1 MIFVGIDIA
10 SEKHDCC
17 FLNEKNKIIHTLSF
31 SNSAQGFGLFLQTLN
46 KLTTPNDRK
55 IGLEATGIY
64 GSNLQSF
71 LRRNG
76 VEFATINPL
85 LLKNSIKGTTL
96 RKTKTDKI
104 DAFCIASFLND
115 ERRTIQPDL
124 PISYHI
130 SELKSLTRFR
140 FDLVKKRSRAKI
152 QAKGLLHDLFP
163 EFSSLFSDVFGRA
176 ASAVLHK
183 YPSAKAICRART
195 ASLTQ
200 ILKTASRGRL
210 GTARASALKELAIQS
225 IGTHSDAKEFA
236 LLSCL
241 EEIAFHTN
249 RIEAVERKI
258 KEIMDEIDSPITTIP
273 GIGTALGATIL
284 AEIGDI
290 RRFSTPAKLLSFA
303 GCEPSIYQSGKFV
316 ASGGKMVKRG
326 STYLRYAVL
335 MAARLSARCSQTFST
350 YVQKKQAEGKH
361 YNVATSHCAKKL
373 LRIIF
378 ALLNK
383 NFTFADNYS
392 LPAA

>member
-17 FLNEKNKIIHTLSF
+17 FINQNNKIIHTLSF
-31 SNSAQGFGLFLQTLN
+31 PNSAQGFDLFLQTLN
-46 KLTTPNDRK
+46 KFTTPADRK

-163 EFSSLFSDVFGRA
+163 EFSSLFSDAFGCA
-176 ASAVLHK
+176 ALAVLSK
-183 YPSAKAICRART
+183 YPSAKAICRAKT
-195 ASLTQ
+195 ETLTQ
-200 ILKTASRGRL
+200 LLKTASRGRL
-210 GTARASALKELAIQS
+210 GSARAAALKELAAQS
-225 IGTHSDAKEFA
+225 IATHSDAKEFA
-236 LLSCL
+236 LVSCL
-241 EEIAFHTN
+241 EEIAFHSAK
-249 RIEAVERKI
+249 IENVERKI
-258 KEIMDEIDSPITTIP
+258 KQIMDEINSPVTSIP
-273 GIGTALGATIL
+273 GIGTVLGATIL

-303 GCEPSIYQSGKFV
+303 GCEPSIYQSGKFS

-326 STYLRYAVL
+326 STYLRYAIL
-335 MAARLSARCSQTFST
+335 MAARISSHCSQTFSEYT
-350 YVQKKQAEGKH
+350 QRKLAEGKH

-383 NFTFADNYS
+383 NIIFSDNYS
-392 LPAA
+392 QFAA

>member
-1 MIFVGIDIA
+1 M
-10 SEKHDCC
+10 
-17 FLNEKNKIIHTLSF
+17 
-31 SNSAQGFGLFLQTLN
+31 
-46 KLTTPNDRK
+46 R
-55 IGLEATGIY
+55 
-64 GSNLQSF
+64 
-71 LRRNG
+71 
-76 VEFATINPL
+76 
-85 LLKNSIKGTTL
+85 
-96 RKTKTDKI
+96 
-104 DAFCIASFLND
+104 
-115 ERRTIQPDL
+115 
-124 PISYHI
+124 
-130 SELKSLTRFR
+130 
-140 FDLVKKRSRAKI
+140 
-152 QAKGLLHDLFP
+152 
-163 EFSSLFSDVFGRA
+163 
-176 ASAVLHK
+176 K

-210 GTARASALKELAIQS
+210 GTARASALKELAAQS

-273 GIGTALGATIL
+273 GIGTVLGATIL

-335 MAARLSARCSQTFST
+335 MAARLSARCS
-350 YVQKKQAEGKH
+350 
-361 YNVATSHCAKKL
+361 
-373 LRIIF
+373 
-378 ALLNK
+378 
-383 NFTFADNYS
+383 
-392 LPAA
+392 

>member
-17 FLNEKNKIIHTLSF
+17 FINEKNKIIHTLSF
-31 SNSAQGFGLFLQTLN
+31 SNSAQGFDLFLRTLN
-46 KLTTPNDRK
+46 ELSTPNNRK

-76 VEFATINPL
+76 VEFSTINPL

-152 QAKGLLHDLFP
+152 QAKGLLHNLFP
-163 EFSSLFSDVFGRA
+163 EFSSLFSDTFGNA
-176 ASAVLHK
+176 ALAVLSK
-183 YPSAKAICRART
+183 YPSAKAIAGART
-195 ASLTQ
+195 ATIAQ
-200 ILKTASRGRL
+200 ILKSASRGRL
-210 GTARASALKELAIQS
+210 GVARAEALKELAAQS
-225 IGTHSDAKEFA
+225 IATHSDAMEFA

-241 EEIAFHTN
+241 EEISFHST

-258 KEIMDEIDSPITTIP
+258 KEIMDEIGSPITTVP
-273 GIGTALGATIL
+273 GIGTVLGATIL

-290 RRFSTPAKLLSFA
+290 HRFSTPAKLLSFA
-303 GCEPSIYQSGKFV
+303 GCEPSIYQSGKFS
-316 ASGGKMVKRG
+316 ATGGRMVKRG

-335 MAARLSARCSQTFST
+335 MAARISSRCSQTFCA
-350 YVQKKQAEGKH
+350 YMQRKQAEGKH

-378 ALLNK
+378 ALLYK
-383 NFTFADNYS
+383 NIEFSDNYS
-392 LPAA
+392 QFAA